1 MACSKRCLRVN
12 LILATFCTHLYT
24 TTYRTMTFNSWIPK
38 TKLTFNDQIKIFV
51 QFSTFLSTF
60 SQNETFA
67 RKLKAAGKFEMS
79 QALSHI
85 VRQLMNRR
93 FSAEFFLEKWRV
105 YQTQE
110 SVRKPAFRAFL
121 RNKPA
126 ILIVKGLIPAFTES
140 IRQLLI
146 QLIGLEFELRS
157 F

>member
-1 MACSKRCLRVN
+1 MVCSKRCLRVN

-24 TTYRTMTFNSWIPK
+24 TSYRTMTFNSWIPK

-51 QFSTFLSTF
+51 HFSTF

-93 FSAEFFLEKWRV
+93 FSAEFFREKWRV
-105 YQTQE
+105 YQT
-110 SVRKPAFRAFL
+110 
-121 RNKPA
+121 
-126 ILIVKGLIPAFTES
+126 
-140 IRQLLI
+140 
-146 QLIGLEFELRS
+146 
-157 F
+157 